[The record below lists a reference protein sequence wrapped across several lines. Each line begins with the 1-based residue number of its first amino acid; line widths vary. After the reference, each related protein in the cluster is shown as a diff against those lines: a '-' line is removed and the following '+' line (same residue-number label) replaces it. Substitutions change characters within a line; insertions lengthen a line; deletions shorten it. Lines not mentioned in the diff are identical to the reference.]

1 MPVGYIGHFI
11 VGKKTTWWD
20 LSSLLL
26 HMLLRMS
33 LFLFL
38 NVLPFKK
45 CSCAVEFMALN
56 SIVHNLIIGIWY
68 LYLYYHYSKFFF
80 QYQGSS
86 PSRLLKKG
94 CTQCMNTDFVNW
106 LFNWEI
112 CINWQVEKNVFVIFY
127 SGDRAKNKILKI
139 CDAFGANRYPFA
151 DDLGKQLQMI
161 IEVWM
166 IFFKGFFPVF
176 Y

>member
-1 MPVGYIGHFI
+1 
-11 VGKKTTWWD
+11 
-20 LSSLLL
+20 
-26 HMLLRMS
+26 MLLWMH
-33 LFLFL
+33 LFLFFVFFFFL

-68 LYLYYHYSKFFF
+68 LYLYHHYSKIFF
-80 QYQGSS
+80 QYQGLS

-94 CTQCMNTDFVNW
+94 CTQCMITDFVNW
-106 LFNWEI
+106 LFIWEI
-112 CINWQVEKNVFVIFY
+112 RINWQVEKNVFVIFY

-161 IEVWM
+161 TEVWM
-166 IFFKGFFPVF
+166 IFFEWFLPVF